1 MKASIV
7 IANFNNAKF
16 IKECIES
23 LNSQTYKD
31 LEIIFFDDNS
41 KDNSLE
47 IIKEFKN
54 VIVIKNTIQTSF
66 GSLNQINAF
75 KKAIELTTGEII
87 FFLDSDDYFHK
98 NKIEK
103 IISKFSDD
111 KNKMII
117 FDYPIILNKNREI
130 LKKKKNSIFQSYWG
144 YIHPT
149 SCISI
154 RKNFVKKVFESISG
168 NKFTDIWFDLRI
180 LLFAKYLH
188 NYNVIDDNLTYYRQT
203 EGNVSS
209 KFSKYSKKWW
219 KRRGEAHNYYINFM
233 NNNNLKIQKNLDF
246 YITKIINTFI

>member
-7 IANFNNAKF
+7 IANFNNANF

-31 LEIIFFDDNS
+31 FEVIFFDDNS

-130 LKKKKNSIFQSYWG
+130 LKRKKNSIFQSYWG

-154 RKNFVKKVFESISG
+154 RKNFVKKVFDSISG

-219 KRRGEAHNYYINFM
+219 KRRGEAHNYYFNFM